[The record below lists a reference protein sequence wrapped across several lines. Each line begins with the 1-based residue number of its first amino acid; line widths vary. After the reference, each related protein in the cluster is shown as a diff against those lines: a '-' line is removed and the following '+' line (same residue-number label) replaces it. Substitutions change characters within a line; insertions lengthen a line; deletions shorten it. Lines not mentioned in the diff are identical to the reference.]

1 MHSYRCIALKT
12 DMVTASYC
20 TDPMQALHQDAV
32 DAGITVVNEVTC
44 PFIRNYWA
52 WRWKINTDQ
61 NLHCQ
66 LMHLIFLSGRCWS
79 RNRPSFSYGMFR
91 WSAYRYRTFH
101 LVLYFHIFL
110 SSLYTETNF
119 QVAERSKVSFPIA
132 AAFLLR
138 KHQTILLDTSF
149 LGHQEEL

>member
-1 MHSYRCIALKT
+1 
-12 DMVTASYC
+12 MVTASYC

-32 DAGITVVNEVTC
+32 DAGITVVNEVTY

-52 WRWKINTDQ
+52 WRWKIVHIIKILQITDP

-91 WSAYRYRTFH
+91 WSAYRYKTFH
-101 LVLYFHIFL
+101 LGLYFGTFL
-110 SSLYTETNF
+110 SSLCTETNF
-119 QVAERSKVSFPIA
+119 QVAERSKVSFPIV
-132 AAFLLR
+132 AAFQLQ